1 MHSNIFDALDNK
13 GVIPALNPTVPNA
26 DTDSNIKS
34 IDAMPFLASKVS
46 NIVIEANTTIID
58 NAVIQIA
65 L

>member
-46 NIVIEANTTIID
+46 NIVIEVNTTIID